1 MKRLFKGLNKK
12 QKGIA
17 MVEFAIS
24 MPVIIFLLYCL
35 GEIGRIQMM
44 SNTLAKSVRDG
55 ARYLAENSTRGTTG
69 IIDISDA
76 VSLQTSNLVVY
87 GIPVAVGA
95 PVLDG
100 FSVGDVQVSDL
111 GDNLHIR
118 VTATYDFTPI
128 FNPQIPTFG
137 IMDAP
142 ISLEFP
148 LQATVTIR
156 ALDT

>member
-1 MKRLFKGLNKK
+1 MKQSFKALNKK

-69 IIDISDA
+69 IIDISDD

-87 GIPVAVGA
+87 GMPVAAGDPVGKGYVGGGVGA
-95 PVLDG
+95 RSREMRCSTTSRARRWPP
-100 FSVGDVQVSDL
+100 S
-111 GDNLHIR
+111 
-118 VTATYDFTPI
+118 
-128 FNPQIPTFG
+128 IPTTYLPLTTRVG
-137 IMDAP
+137 VAP
-142 ISLEFP
+142 IWKS
-148 LQATVTIR
+148 R
-156 ALDT
+156 

>member
-1 MKRLFKGLNKK
+1 MKRSFKALTKR

-24 MPVIIFLLYCL
+24 MPVIIFLLYCI

-55 ARYLAENSTRGTTG
+55 ARYLAENATRGTTG
-69 IIDISDA
+69 IIDISDE
-76 VSLQTSNLVVY
+76 VTLETSSLVVY

-111 GDNLHIR
+111 GDNVHIR
-118 VTATYDFTPI
+118 VSATYDFTPI

-148 LQATVTIR
+148 LQATVTMR

>member
-1 MKRLFKGLNKK
+1 MSKK

-24 MPVIIFLLYCL
+24 MPVIIFLLYCI

-76 VSLQTSNLVVY
+76 VTLETSNLVVY
-87 GIPVAVGA
+87 GMPVAVGD

-100 FSVGDVQVSDL
+100 FSSGDVQVSDL
-111 GDNLHIR
+111 GDNVHVR
-118 VTATYDFTPI
+118 VSATYDFTPI
-128 FNPQIPTFG
+128 FDPQIPTFG
-137 IMDAP
+137 ILAEP

-148 LQATVTIR
+148 LRATVTIR